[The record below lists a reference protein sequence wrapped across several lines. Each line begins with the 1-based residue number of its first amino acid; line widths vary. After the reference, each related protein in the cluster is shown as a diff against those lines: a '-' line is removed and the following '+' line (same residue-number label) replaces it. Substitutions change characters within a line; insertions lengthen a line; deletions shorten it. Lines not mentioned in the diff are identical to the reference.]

1 MDHTQQTLKTLVL
14 KTSWRRLQDMSWK
27 RLQHI
32 FSVTTL
38 RFPRRLEDVL
48 QRRLEDILQDVLK
61 TSWRRL
67 GRRKIV
73 TLRTSWRRL
82 EDMSWRHVLKT
93 YLEDTMETL
102 SFRRHYGDKQ
112 NTCWGYLYIT
122 NLNVYLANLYFINLY
137 LTLVRRIQNALIKT
151 QWFHYCSYFG
161 TQASS
166 LF

>member
-93 YLEDTMETL
+93 CLEDIPW
-102 SFRRHYGDKQ
+102 RHYGDIIVSKTLWRQ
-112 NTCWGYLYIT
+112 TKYLLGISVYNKSKCLSSKSIFHKSISDTCK
-122 NLNVYLANLYFINLY
+122 ANPKCIN
-137 LTLVRRIQNALIKT
+137 
-151 QWFHYCSYFG
+151 
-161 TQASS
+161 
-166 LF
+166 